1 LDGSVLVVTQR
12 AISLPFS
19 ISESYGISFTT
30 NENKI
35 YKDRVFLAVMT
46 GLNERVMR
54 PNYGTQIKTAI
65 FENEA
70 VAIPLVDATVRES
83 FSQWLPTLVL
93 QDLYIELDL
102 NTMHL
107 DITIS
112 YKLPNETT
120 DEVKISTGTFTRS
133 GDLLEG
139 NN

>member
-1 LDGSVLVVTQR
+1 MATQR

-35 YKDRVFLAVMT
+35 WKDRVFLAVMT

-83 FSQWLPTLVL
+83 FSQWLPSLVL

-102 NTMHL
+102 DTMHL

>member
-1 LDGSVLVVTQR
+1 MVTQR

-70 VAIPLVDATVRES
+70 VAIPIVDATVRAA
-83 FSQWLPTLVL
+83 FSQWLPSLVL

-107 DITIS
+107 NITIN

-120 DEVKISTGTFTRS
+120 DEININTGTFTRS

>member
-1 LDGSVLVVTQR
+1 MASQR

-35 YKDRVFLAVMT
+35 WKDRVFLAVMT

>member
-1 LDGSVLVVTQR
+1 MATQR

-19 ISESYGISFTT
+19 LSESYGISFTT
-30 NENKI
+30 NQNKI

-54 PNYGTQIKTAI
+54 PTYGTQIKTAI

-70 VAIPLVDATVRES
+70 VAIPIVDATVRAA
-83 FSQWLPTLVL
+83 FSQWLPSLVL

-107 DITIS
+107 NITIN

-120 DEVKISTGTFTRS
+120 DEININTGTFTRS

>member
-1 LDGSVLVVTQR
+1 MATQR

-19 ISESYGISFTT
+19 LSESYGISFTT
-30 NENKI
+30 NQNKM
-35 YKDRVFLAVMT
+35 YKDRVFLVVMT
-46 GLNERVMR
+46 GINERVMR
-54 PNYGTQIKTAI
+54 PTYGTQIKTAI

-70 VAIPLVDATVRES
+70 VAIPLVDATVRAG
-83 FSQWLPTLVL
+83 FSQWLPSLVL

-107 DITIS
+107 DITIN

-120 DEVKISTGTFTRS
+120 DEIRINTGTFTRS

-139 NN
+139 NI

>member
-1 LDGSVLVVTQR
+1 MATQR

-19 ISESYGISFTT
+19 LSESYGISFTT
-30 NENKI
+30 NQNKI

-54 PNYGTQIKTAI
+54 SNYGTQVKTAI

-70 VAIPLVDATVRES
+70 IAIPIVDATVREA
-83 FSQWLPTLVL
+83 FSQWLPSLVL

-107 DITIS
+107 NITIN

-120 DEVKISTGTFTRS
+120 DEININTGTFTRS

>member
-1 LDGSVLVVTQR
+1 MVTQR

>member
-1 LDGSVLVVTQR
+1 MASQR

-19 ISESYGISFTT
+19 ISESNGISFTT

-35 YKDRVFLAVMT
+35 WRDRVFLAVMT

-54 PNYGTQIKTAI
+54 PTYGTQIKTAI

-70 VAIPLVDATVRES
+70 VAIPLVDATVRAG
-83 FSQWLPTLVL
+83 FSQWLPSLVL

-102 NTMHL
+102 DTMHL

-120 DEVKISTGTFTRS
+120 DEIKINTGTFTRS

>member
-1 LDGSVLVVTQR
+1 MATQR

-19 ISESYGISFTT
+19 LSESNGISFTT

-35 YKDRVFLAVMT
+35 WKDRVFLAVMT
-46 GLNERVMR
+46 GLSERVMR

-70 VAIPLVDATVRES
+70 VAIPLVDATVRAG
-83 FSQWLPTLVL
+83 FSQWLPSLVL
-93 QDLYIELDL
+93 QNLYIELDL
-102 NTMHL
+102 DTMHL

>member
-1 LDGSVLVVTQR
+1 VVTQR

-70 VAIPLVDATVRES
+70 IAIPIVDATVREA
-83 FSQWLPTLVL
+83 FSQWLPSLVL

>member
-1 LDGSVLVVTQR
+1 MATQR

-19 ISESYGISFTT
+19 LSESYGISFTT
-30 NENKI
+30 NQNKI

-46 GLNERVMR
+46 GLDERVMR

-70 VAIPLVDATVRES
+70 IAIPIVDATVREA
-83 FSQWLPTLVL
+83 FSQWLPSLVL

-107 DITIS
+107 NITIN

-120 DEVKISTGTFTRS
+120 DEININTGTFTRS

>member
-1 LDGSVLVVTQR
+1 MATQR

-19 ISESYGISFTT
+19 LSESYGISFTT
-30 NENKI
+30 NQNKI

-70 VAIPLVDATVRES
+70 IAIPIVDATVREA
-83 FSQWLPTLVL
+83 FSQWLPSLVL

-107 DITIS
+107 NITIN

-120 DEVKISTGTFTRS
+120 DEININTGTFTRS

>member
-1 LDGSVLVVTQR
+1 MATQR

-19 ISESYGISFTT
+19 LSESYGISFTT
-30 NENKI
+30 NQNKI

-46 GLNERVMR
+46 GLDERVMR
-54 PNYGTQIKTAI
+54 PNYGTQVKTAI

-70 VAIPLVDATVRES
+70 IAIPIVDATVREA
-83 FSQWLPTLVL
+83 FSQWLPSLVL

-102 NTMHL
+102 NTMYL
-107 DITIS
+107 NITIN

-120 DEVKISTGTFTRS
+120 DEININTGTFTRS

>member
-1 LDGSVLVVTQR
+1 MVTQR

-54 PNYGTQIKTAI
+54 PNYGTQVKTAI

-70 VAIPLVDATVRES
+70 IAIPIVDATVRES

>member
-1 LDGSVLVVTQR
+1 MATQR

-19 ISESYGISFTT
+19 LSESYGISFTT
-30 NENKI
+30 NQNKI

-46 GLNERVMR
+46 GLDERVMR
-54 PNYGTQIKTAI
+54 PNYGTQIKTVI

-70 VAIPLVDATVRES
+70 IAIPIVDATVREA
-83 FSQWLPTLVL
+83 FSQWLPSLVL

-107 DITIS
+107 NITIN

-120 DEVKISTGTFTRS
+120 DEININTGTFTRS

>member
-1 LDGSVLVVTQR
+1 VVTQR

>member
-1 LDGSVLVVTQR
+1 MATQR

-19 ISESYGISFTT
+19 LSESYGISFTT
-30 NENKI
+30 NQNKI

-46 GLNERVMR
+46 GLDERVMR

-70 VAIPLVDATVRES
+70 IAIPIVDATVREA
-83 FSQWLPTLVL
+83 FSQWLPSLVL
-93 QDLYIELDL
+93 EDLYIELDL

-107 DITIS
+107 NITIN

-120 DEVKISTGTFTRS
+120 DEININTGTFTRS